1 MYLQTSCSAVCIN
14 TTLHDFNPIRSLS
27 YTIQWPLEQLA
38 LFYLEH
44 PTSKLHQLLH
54 ARLARQKRGPAW
66 LPAMDGHTCQHCCHW
81 AQVVISSAQENL
93 HPLPERVCF
102 QSFDVHTNC
111 ERVAWVIHGNI
122 GQSQVV
128 CRITVMS
135 RWRSNF
141 P

>member
-1 MYLQTSCSAVCIN
+1 MQFMQSLVLDYGLPTLIIN
-14 TTLHDFNPIRSLS
+14 LKRCL
-27 YTIQWPLEQLA
+27 YEQLA

-54 ARLARQKRGPAW
+54 APLARQKRGPAW

-81 AQVVISSAQENL
+81 AQVVISTAQENL

-111 ERVAWVIHGNI
+111 ERVAFIIHGNI
-122 GQSQVV
+122 CQSQVV

-135 RWRSNF
+135 RQRSNF